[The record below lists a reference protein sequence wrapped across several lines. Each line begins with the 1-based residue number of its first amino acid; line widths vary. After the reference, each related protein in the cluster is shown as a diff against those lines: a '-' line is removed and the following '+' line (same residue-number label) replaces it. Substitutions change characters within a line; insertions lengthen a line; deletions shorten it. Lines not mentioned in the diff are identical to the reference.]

1 MLIRVRVSNALSGG
15 SENRASSYAA
25 SNASPIPNL
34 FFAVIQVPYF
44 FKLIGE
50 LSSDSWDI
58 RRCLSQRVSSSI
70 NKAVAI
76 RSRYRSV

>member
-1 MLIRVRVSNALSGG
+1 MLLVEEVRTEQAVMQQATLRLSPT
-15 SENRASSYAA
+15 S
-25 SNASPIPNL
+25 

-58 RRCLSQRVSSSI
+58 RLPLPKS
-70 NKAVAI
+70 
-76 RSRYRSV
+76 

>member
-1 MLIRVRVSNALSGG
+1 MLLVEEVKTEQAVMQQATLRLSPT
-15 SENRASSYAA
+15 S
-25 SNASPIPNL
+25 